1 MLILAILI
9 LITSLAIAGIAAY
22 FSIVGLALLF
32 VGSGQSIIV
41 MGTALEVGKLV
52 VVSFLHQYWERL
64 NFLIKTYL
72 IIATVLLMAI
82 TSIGIYGYLSS
93 GYNTTSNKVK
103 EIERQISSN
112 EKQIAQY
119 RSDILKFSN
128 FEYKSDNDLIVTN
141 KDKFVTQ
148 QVELI
153 KQKEERINAS
163 RITAEQEKKKIIEEQ
178 NNAKVLLDGEINKEI
193 EQIKLYN
200 DRLVILDKEVQTWL
214 DQGTGGLFKAN
225 GIEKARQ
232 VKQLQEKERNQIDEQ
247 IKNKQVNIEK
257 LRAEYNSRI
266 LDLSKTSEKI
276 TNTLSDTIKQ
286 IELDITK
293 SKQAIEEYQLKTDK
307 LLAEQVTIKDI
318 KQREVAAKIKQDEAE
333 IEKLLSSNNALQGQI
348 LNTDIGTFKFVAKSL
363 NTELDQAVNWFIWII
378 MMVFDPLAVSLVI
391 CFNYILKQRKPKETT
406 PEATKATVI
415 TNTPTLTPTP
425 AYTFVS
431 IPEIISTTMP
441 MTSTEVISGI
451 KKVKQPPPKEG
462 EVARLEKILE
472 EQRKERAE
480 RKHEN

>member
-22 FSIVGLALLF
+22 FSVVGLALLF

-72 IIATVLLMAI
+72 IIATILLMAI

-103 EIERQISSN
+103 EIERQIIFN

-128 FEYKSDNDLIVTN
+128 FEYKSDNDLIITN
-141 KDKFVTQ
+141 KDKFVAQ

-178 NNAKVLLDGEINKEI
+178 NNAKILLDGEINKEI

-200 DRLVILDKEVQTWL
+200 DRLAILDKEVQTWL

-266 LDLSKTSEKI
+266 SDLSKTSEKI

-307 LLAEQVTIKDI
+307 LLAEQVTIKDL
-318 KQREVAAKIKQDEAE
+318 KQREVAVKIKQDEAE
-333 IEKLLSSNNALQGQI
+333 IEKLLSSNNTLQGQI

-378 MMVFDPLAVSLVI
+378 MLVFDPLAVSLVI
-391 CFNYILKQRKPKETT
+391 CFNYILKQRKPKEIT
-406 PEATKATVI
+406 PVATKATII
-415 TNTPTLTPTP
+415 TNTPTITPTP
-425 AYTFVS
+425 NYTFVS
-431 IPEIISTTMP
+431 IPEITSTTMP